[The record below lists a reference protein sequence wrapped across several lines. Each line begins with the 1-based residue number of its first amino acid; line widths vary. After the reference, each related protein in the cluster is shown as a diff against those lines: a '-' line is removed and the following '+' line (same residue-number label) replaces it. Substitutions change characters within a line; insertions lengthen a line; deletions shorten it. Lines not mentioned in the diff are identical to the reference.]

1 MLIDQPV
8 VDDFVEMLNNDDG
21 SLYSRLNAE
30 AFSSILKIILQI
42 EACKEAERG
51 LHLLA
56 VSRFDCLASIIN

>member
-8 VDDFVEMLNNDDG
+8 VDDFVKMLNDDDG
-21 SLYSRLNAE
+21 NLYSRLNAE
-30 AFSSILKIILQI
+30 AFSAIVKIILQI

-56 VSRFDCLASIIN
+56 VSCFDRVASIIN